1 KRWPTA
7 AWCWAAPRA
16 AAGSRSRSCCRARLR
31 RAWWRPRRL
40 RRARPRRW
48 CSGVNAPGWTTT
60 NCSCAT
66 PRSRFRPTR
75 ATARSTWPRPCRY
88 CATSCAWRYWDCRTP
103 RRPRRRRPT
112 ATFRP
117 ATPSW
122 RDSSP
127 SWPTPWTRSTSTRA
141 ARRSRRCASCAG
153 SSCAPRS
160 TTATCACCAGCWPT
174 PSGWPAWPRSATP
187 DPAGPRACAYRG
199 RGFWARLAA
208 VPALNWNPSLS
219 VSSAGSRLPW
229 LVLLLW
235 LALVAPA
242 RADGG
247 VLVLGRISDDPASH
261 YNQLKPL
268 LDYVVPRMAD
278 VGIREGRVLMARD
291 AQQMQSYMRRGRVD
305 WVTETAA
312 TAMNLAERSGA
323 QPLLMTERDG
333 VSSYRTLF
341 FVRADSP
348 VRELADLRGR
358 SIAFQNPLS
367 TSSYYVPA
375 TELLDA
381 GLRLEVLLSPMDRP
395 A

>member
-1 KRWPTA
+1 M
-7 AWCWAAPRA
+7 
-16 AAGSRSRSCCRARLR
+16 
-31 RAWWRPRRL
+31 
-40 RRARPRRW
+40 
-48 CSGVNAPGWTTT
+48 
-60 NCSCAT
+60 
-66 PRSRFRPTR
+66 
-75 ATARSTWPRPCRY
+75 
-88 CATSCAWRYWDCRTP
+88 
-103 RRPRRRRPT
+103 
-112 ATFRP
+112 
-117 ATPSW
+117 
-122 RDSSP
+122 
-127 SWPTPWTRSTSTRA
+127 
-141 ARRSRRCASCAG
+141 
-153 SSCAPRS
+153 
-160 TTATCACCAGCWPT
+160 
-174 PSGWPAWPRSATP
+174 
-187 DPAGPRACAYRG
+187 
-199 RGFWARLAA
+199 
-208 VPALNWNPSLS
+208 PALNWNLSLP

-395 A
+395 APDSVGYVFGRSELNVSAWVHKGLVDAGAMSNLDWVNPQRVPPSYRRDFRIVRETPSFPRAVEMVRGDLDPRVRERLREVLLGAAEDPDAREALLRFFMTTRFVPIDDDTGRALQHLRRGVARVAREIE